1 MPIKDW
7 KLSLEGKQFVLI
19 SSTSAR
25 RLNDGKVFTIG
36 EKYIHDS
43 STYPEFIIYWEISAF
58 HADQINV
65 EFFLDAYGSHSY
77 YQDCEINSIQ
87 IGKTHDK
94 KDVIRIKRKIRSRRT
109 TARPKGNSIGPGNDG
124 IYSI

>member
-7 KLSLEGKQFVLI
+7 KLSKEGKQFVLI

-25 RLNDGKVFTIG
+25 RLKDGVIFTIG

-43 STYPEFIIYWEISAF
+43 SAYPEFIVYWEICAF

-65 EFFLDAYGSHSY
+65 EFFLDAYGSFSH

-87 IGKTHDK
+87 IGKTDDK
-94 KDVIRIKRKIRSRRT
+94 KDVIRIERKVRSRSRRT
-109 TARPKGNSIGPGNDG
+109 TAKRK
-124 IYSI
+124 